1 MQKQFHLI
9 KQQTV
14 TKLSYYPAMMLYAIG
29 SLLKQLD
36 FFDDVCYLNNNN
48 NINDYVSR
56 LLRNYRTFRS
66 YTQGIKQFFSASNV
80 VFTYKISGRKEVLFS
95 PVCNF

>member
-14 TKLSYYPAMMLYAIG
+14 TELSYYPAMMLYAIG

-66 YTQGIKQFFSASNV
+66 YTQGIKQFFSTSKSCCIHIQNFWQKRRAI
-80 VFTYKISGRKEVLFS
+80 FTRV
-95 PVCNF
+95 